1 MKIETPKTEQP
12 CTLHGIKQ
20 RFDVATYT
28 IQEGEGMGYCHWSEG
43 LNMIITKGDDPRILY
58 DIFEGKQ
65 VGTLFLKKGQEIR
78 NK

>member
-43 LNMIITKGDDPRILY
+43 LNMIITKGDVILKLNSEEIQQIISSLPRTI
-58 DIFEGKQ
+58 G
-65 VGTLFLKKGQEIR
+65 GTY
-78 NK
+78 